1 MTKTINIDTVPNSI
15 RSVIALTENG
25 DEVVLEENGKPI
37 AKVVPIAESGKE
49 PAKKR
54 VMGLGTGK
62 GYFMSD
68 DFDDELPDE
77 FWGFDKDEL

>member
-1 MTKTINIDTVPNSI
+1 MTKTVNINDVHNSVQT
-15 RSVIALTENG
+15 VIALTKDG

-37 AKVVPIAESGKE
+37 VKITPISETERPFASQ
-49 PAKKR
+49 R
-54 VMGLGTGK
+54 VLGLGKGK

-77 FWGFDKDEL
+77 FWGFDKEL